1 MKRYRWIRWTAII
14 SLVILPLLLTGC
26 GLFKSD
32 DASSSI
38 DPPQNEELSAQTEAE
53 AVMGS
58 GEEAEQTRSTL
69 YFKDANGFVAPLS
82 MNVPKV
88 MGIAQKSLEYMVEG
102 GPAADMLP
110 AGFTALI
117 PQGTKIKGM
126 NIIEDKKLAIV
137 DFSKEFTSYNV
148 RDERKILEAITWT
161 LTGFPTIDQVE
172 IWVEGEALEEMPV
185 DGTPLDEPLSRV
197 MGINIEMSDGVNLS
211 QSSPVTLY
219 FLNQSEDEFQYY
231 VPVTRMVERTDDIA
245 SAALAELIKGPKH
258 NSSLEQVIVPTAEL
272 LDVTRNEDII
282 TVNFT
287 SAILSADEKAPA
299 ESLQSVILSL
309 TDTTGASKVQ
319 IMVDGKAKISSTDE
333 QSYSTPVSRPTVVNP
348 FKL

>member
-1 MKRYRWIRWTAII
+1 MKRYKWIRWTAII
-14 SLVILPLLLTGC
+14 SLVVLPLLLTGC

-38 DPPQNEELSAQTEAE
+38 DPPQNEETAAQTDVE

-58 GEEAEQTRSTL
+58 EEEMQQTTL

-82 MNVPKV
+82 MSVPKV
-88 MGIAQKSLEYMVEG
+88 VGIAQKSLEYMVEG
-102 GPAADMLP
+102 GPAVNMLP

-126 NIIEDKKLAIV
+126 NIIKDKKLAIV

-148 RDERKILEAITWT
+148 RDERKILEAVTWT

-172 IWVEGEALEEMPV
+172 IWVEGEALKEMPV